1 MDLDIC
7 MASDDYYAVH
17 LGICIV
23 SIAENN
29 SENINMHI
37 LNNNISEININK
49 LKGLEKDYTNLKI
62 NFYDIHMYFQKHNIN
77 DLIKTKLEKN
87 DFYNLLGIS
96 AFSRLFLE
104 DILPPDINK
113 VLYLDADTIVLNDL
127 SKLFEI
133 DLGNNYIGG
142 VVDVMANI
150 TKSLYQGDKKSTPF
164 VNSGVLLI
172 NLEKW
177 REIGFANLS
186 IDLINN
192 YPDKNYLHD
201 QNIINI
207 ICGDNLIL
215 LDPKFNVMSEYF
227 YVDYKKNLKV
237 NSYFGLIDEFNLPD
251 QINDAMNNPTVVH
264 FISHVWNRP
273 WISKIGIINHTPKNP
288 YNKCY
293 DYYKNKSPWKN
304 QKIQEN
310 NKKLHEK
317 LYFESIRLIMMY
329 FPACLIGLLHYIKN
343 R

>member
-150 TKSLYQGDKKSTPF
+150 T
-164 VNSGVLLI
+164 I
-172 NLEKW
+172 
-177 REIGFANLS
+177 
-186 IDLINN
+186 
-192 YPDKNYLHD
+192 
-201 QNIINI
+201 
-207 ICGDNLIL
+207 
-215 LDPKFNVMSEYF
+215 
-227 YVDYKKNLKV
+227 
-237 NSYFGLIDEFNLPD
+237 
-251 QINDAMNNPTVVH
+251 
-264 FISHVWNRP
+264 
-273 WISKIGIINHTPKNP
+273 
-288 YNKCY
+288 
-293 DYYKNKSPWKN
+293 
-304 QKIQEN
+304 
-310 NKKLHEK
+310 
-317 LYFESIRLIMMY
+317 
-329 FPACLIGLLHYIKN
+329 
-343 R
+343 